1 MPGVYREQP
10 SRRAP
15 EPDARCANDYD
26 EIGSSL
32 LASGV
37 AGQGGGARV
46 ANFEYQR
53 KCPNAQNLIAIIGD
67 GPDPDRVC
75 DSKCNLQIE
84 GMGAR
89 RRDVLISGQRTK
101 LNVIRADRAD
111 GIADAT
117 SRSSTPTST
126 TSTSS
131 RPTASGWR
139 ASPRA
144 TRASTGS
151 SPSRP
156 TTGST
161 TG

>member
-15 EPDARCANDYD
+15 EPDPRCADDYD

-37 AGQGGGARV
+37 AGQGGGAKV

-75 DSKCNLQIE
+75 DSKCNLQIQ
-84 GMGAR
+84 GMGRRRAR
-89 RRDVLISGQRTK
+89 RADLRPADEAQRHP
-101 LNVIRADRAD
+101 RRP
-111 GIADAT
+111 
-117 SRSSTPTST
+117 RRRHPT
-126 TSTSS
+126 
-131 RPTASGWR
+131 
-139 ASPRA
+139 
-144 TRASTGS
+144 
-151 SPSRP
+151 
-156 TTGST
+156 
-161 TG
+161 